1 MGFLQQSDSN
11 PLPTLPIEQ
20 QATAWNNALTQ
31 FVSWIANESLACE
44 SLVSYFKPWL
54 SNLTSWL
61 LFLPTDPKTLLQS
74 FVIGQH
80 ELYQVVPQ
88 SIRLAWLETHYFNA
102 AHALQ
107 TPQRLANP
115 AEAGLLLPPSTAP
128 IWLIP
133 LQAYG
138 RLWGIVLLEVAEAS
152 PPRQH
157 PLYTML
163 AQAIANLSLHLD
175 ARYAREYEVQAYQ
188 RMHMMSASSH
198 ILAHT
203 GLNLDRMLLA
213 LSKHLC
219 EHFSDGCMLQ
229 ILSMGETSHIQQE
242 MFYHQQADYRTQ
254 LYRMSAEWANHL
266 AADSLR
272 NQVLISNQALALNIY
287 EHQTILQASEFQS
300 LLGTYQLNSVLI
312 VGLYWNDHPVG
323 VLTLLRTHIN
333 LPFMQEDLDIARD
346 IGTRFVEALEQT
358 RLYTELHEQE
368 QALMLMVR
376 RLEEQVEE
384 RTNALSTTNVQ
395 LNRELDRRR
404 NTEKALVES
413 QALLRSFYESTP
425 VMMGVV
431 EITPEADLV
440 LLAANT
446 MTIKQWCL
454 AANYCEM
461 TMSELGIPR
470 SDIDRWIQFFQRSRT
485 KGQPEHFDYADPF
498 DSTIMYKATL
508 SPVVTSS
515 PIDQR
520 FCFVLDDITESRNLQ
535 QSLEES
541 KRLVEQINNSIP
553 CIVYMYDVRI
563 NQVTYINRS
572 LSSMLGYE
580 IDEMVGMEE
589 MDLRSL
595 IHPDDLIEIDAYLP
609 SLYNSKP
616 GTIIQNR
623 FRIKHRDGQWHWIV
637 SYDTVF
643 ESDETGYAT
652 SVLSALQ
659 DVTELYLHRE
669 QLQASLQEKMVLL
682 QEIHHRVKNN
692 LQIVSSLL
700 NLQARQISDVSTRDR
715 FLESQSRI
723 HAMALVHEQ
732 LYRSSDLR
740 SIDLAEYIKHLV
752 QFFRR
757 SHTNRPTISVQ
768 VMLEPI
774 TLNTDTTIQI
784 GLIINEL
791 LTNSFKH
798 AFIAR
803 ASGTIWLKGTSNQQH
818 VELEIGD
825 DGIGLP
831 ADRATSNS
839 MGLELVYA
847 LIRQLGATI
856 QQLSTSGTV
865 FKLTIPYK

>member
-1 MGFLQQSDSN
+1 MNVLQQSDVNTS
-11 PLPTLPIEQ
+11 PVMPVGP
-20 QATAWNNALTQ
+20 QAAAWQLALNQ
-31 FVSWIANESLACE
+31 FVSWIATESLACE
-44 SLVSYFKPWL
+44 SLVHYFKPWI
-54 SNLTSWL
+54 NHLTPWL

-74 FVIGQH
+74 FVVGQQG
-80 ELYQVVPQ
+80 LYQVVPQ
-88 SIRLAWLETHYFNA
+88 AARLAWLEQHYFNSTQP
-102 AHALQ
+102 LLM
-107 TPQRLANP
+107 PQPLAKS
-115 AEAGLLLPPSTAP
+115 AESGLPLPSTVRP
-128 IWLIP
+128 MWLIP

-138 RLWGIVLLEVAEAS
+138 RLWGMIVLEVSEQH
-152 PPRQH
+152 PPSQH

-188 RMHMMSASSH
+188 RMHMMSESSH
-198 ILAHT
+198 ILART

-219 EHFSDGCMLQ
+219 QHFSDGCMLQ
-229 ILSMGETSHIQQE
+229 ILSMGQTSQIQQE
-242 MFYHQQADYRTQ
+242 IFYHREADYRTQ
-254 LYRMSAEWANHL
+254 LYRMSAEWADQVV
-266 AADSLR
+266 AESLR
-272 NQVLISNQALALNIY
+272 YHVLTANQALALNIH
-287 EHQTILQASEFQS
+287 EHQSMLEVSEFQP
-300 LLGTYQLNSVLI
+300 LLGEYQLNSVLI
-312 VGLYWNDHPVG
+312 VGLYWNEHPVG
-323 VLTLLRTHIN
+323 ILTLLRTHIN

-346 IGTRFVEALEQT
+346 IGIRFVEALEQT

-368 QALMLMVR
+368 QALMMMVR

-404 NTEKALVES
+404 KTEKALVES

-431 EITPEADLV
+431 EITPEANLF

-446 MTIKQWCL
+446 MTIKKWQL
-454 AANYCEM
+454 PANYSQM
-461 TMSELGIPR
+461 NMSELGIPQA
-470 SDIDRWIQFFQRSRT
+470 DIDRWIQFFQRSRT
-485 KGQPEHFDYADPF
+485 KGQPEHFDYNDPF
-498 DSTIMYKATL
+498 DAAIMYKATL
-508 SPVVTSS
+508 SPVVTTS

-520 FCFVLDDITESRNLQ
+520 FCFVLEDITASRNLQ
-535 QSLEES
+535 QSLLES

-553 CIVYMYDVRI
+553 CIVYKYDVRI

-572 LSSMLGYE
+572 LNSMLGYE

-589 MDLRSL
+589 MNLRSL
-595 IHPDDLIEIDAYLP
+595 IHPDDLIAIDAYLP
-609 SLYNSKP
+609 SLYNSLP

-623 FRIKHRDGQWHWIV
+623 FRIKHRDGQWRWIV

-643 ESDETGYAT
+643 ETDENGYA
-652 SVLSALQ
+652 SSILSALQ
-659 DVTELYLHRE
+659 DVSELYLHRE

-700 NLQARQISDVSTRDR
+700 NLQARQIADVNTRDR

-757 SHTNRPTISVQ
+757 SNTNRPTISVQ
-768 VMLEPI
+768 VTLESI
-774 TLNTDTTIQI
+774 TLNTDTTIHL

-798 AFIAR
+798 AFPGQE
-803 ASGTIWLKGTSNQQH
+803 SGMIWLKGTINQQH

-831 ADRATSNS
+831 ADRQTTNS

-847 LIRQLGATI
+847 LIRQLGASI
-856 QQLSTSGTV
+856 QQISTSGTV
-865 FKLTIPYK
+865 FKLIIPHK